1 SFCSHPNSAKR
12 PASFLMF
19 TCRASAVSSCRA
31 DWRPHM
37 VERLSSLLPLFRIL
51 ESRSGRSRAGP
62 SAFSRSLSTE
72 RPSFN
77 VSIAPSTGPTVE
89 RISRGR
95 SGEPSGALNCVQ
107 SCKVA
112 ERYEAIIGCELK
124 EHSVRHILHL
134 QHELMSGLLNLQ

>member
-1 SFCSHPNSAKR
+1 
-12 PASFLMF
+12 
-19 TCRASAVSSCRA
+19 
-31 DWRPHM
+31 M

-95 SGEPSGALNCVQ
+95 SGEPSAALSCVK
-107 SCKVA
+107 SRKVA
-112 ERYEAIIGCELK
+112 YRYEAMIGCELK
-124 EHSVRHILHL
+124 ENSERHIFHTHP
-134 QHELMSGLLNLQ
+134 QLMSRLLKLTWAIGQSAHTTPE